1 MLTIG
6 TGIGG
11 AAMEAGRILHGRG
24 SSGQLGHIGI
34 ERDGL
39 PCNCGRR
46 GCFETTSAGPA
57 LGRLIARAGFPPGT
71 AIQTLLARDDA
82 PAIQLTECWALTLRA
97 GLDTLAAVF
106 DPEIIVLGGGLGAA
120 AVEALTR
127 APARSPW
134 FQYAITP
141 AKLGA
146 SAGAVGAALAA
157 LERAR

>member
-1 MLTIG
+1 M
-6 TGIGG
+6 
-11 AAMEAGRILHGRG
+11 
-24 SSGQLGHIGI
+24 
-34 ERDGL
+34 
-39 PCNCGRR
+39 
-46 GCFETTSAGPA
+46 
-57 LGRLIARAGFPPGT
+57 
-71 AIQTLLARDDA
+71 
-82 PAIQLTECWALTLRA
+82 
-97 GLDTLAAVF
+97 
-106 DPEIIVLGGGLGAA
+106 IVLGGGLGAA